1 MLASLGAAQR
11 RLLGGGRRREAA
23 PPQLEATPVA
33 TGRATVISVGEPLVD
48 DAHAGRWL
56 SGAGEMELEAGLAVL
71 NRALRT
77 FRVVSADPAI
87 VLISRCHALAAR
99 VGYGAGEEVAEGRW
113 SEAVSLPAVRVSRA
127 ERKRMLDPQAR
138 FAATLGGHDDTL
150 VCEELALR
158 ARLDLDQGHA
168 REAALQLRVALDAGI
183 VELSADPAYASRC
196 PSESPSCAPWR
207 RTCAR
212 PPIRLPLG
220 SSPMTS
226 AARSRARSS
235 ASRAPCERGQRP
247 APPSTSDADP
257 SPSRPAGPRRPMPAN
272 SCGSNFGIP
281 GAVSTRIVTAARPL
295 ARPSVRRGRPY
306 ATDAG
311 VRAPAARGTRRN
323 DDLGTLDD
331 LSAR

>member
-183 VELSADPAYASRC
+183 VELSADPAYAE
-196 PSESPSCAPWR
+196 PLSERVAELRAVAPDVR
-207 RTCAR
+207 AAAD
-212 PPIRLPLG
+212 
-220 SSPMTS
+220 S
-226 AARSRARSS
+226 AAAGELSDDERRAVEGALVRLESALRAR
-235 ASRAPCERGQRP
+235 AA
-247 APPSTSDADP
+247 
-257 SPSRPAGPRRPMPAN
+257 AGAAVNFRR
-272 SCGSNFGIP
+272 
-281 GAVSTRIVTAARPL
+281 
-295 ARPSVRRGRPY
+295 
-306 ATDAG
+306 
-311 VRAPAARGTRRN
+311 
-323 DDLGTLDD
+323 
-331 LSAR
+331 